1 MTTRAQIADAV
12 TAVRGRSPVA
22 PRLGMILGSGLGAVA
37 DDVANATAIR
47 YTEIPHFPLP
57 TAKGHQGRLVLGT
70 LENHAVAVL
79 QGRSHLYEGY
89 TAEQVAFPVRVLA
102 ALGARILIVT
112 NAAGGLTGKVRT
124 GDLMLITD
132 HINFSGTNPL
142 VGPNDDILGPRFP
155 DMSEPYD
162 PALRELARK
171 VAREEGIT
179 LRAGVYVGVLGPS
192 YETPAE
198 LEMLRGWGADA
209 VGMSTVTEVIAAR
222 HAGLR
227 VLGVTAITNGAP
239 PPPRRGRSAS
249 PKRPAATPAPAAPS
263 SEPPAGAPP
272 GPPGSVTHDAVLAA
286 AREIGPRLSRLIRGV
301 LRALRD

>member
-1 MTTRAQIADAV
+1 MTLREQIADAV
-12 TAVRGRSPVA
+12 TAVRGRSPVT

-37 DDVANATAIR
+37 DDVGGAAAIR

-70 LENHAVAVL
+70 LENHAVAVM
-79 QGRSHLYEGY
+79 QGRGHLYEGY
-89 TAEQVAFPVRVLA
+89 TAAQVAFPVRVLA

-112 NAAGGLTGKVRT
+112 NAAGGLTAKVRT

-155 DMSEPYD
+155 DMSDAYD
-162 PALRELARK
+162 PVLRELARK
-171 VAREEGIT
+171 AAREEGIT
-179 LRAGVYVGVLGPS
+179 LRTGVYVGVLGPS
-192 YETPAE
+192 YETAAE
-198 LEMLRGWGADA
+198 LDMLRAWGAEA

-227 VLGVTAITNGAP
+227 VLGVTAITNGTP
-239 PPPRRGRSAS
+239 PPPRRGRAAS
-249 PKRPAATPAPAAPS
+249 PKRRAATPAPPAAS
-263 SEPPAGAPP
+263 SEPPGGPP

-301 LRALRD
+301 LRGLRD